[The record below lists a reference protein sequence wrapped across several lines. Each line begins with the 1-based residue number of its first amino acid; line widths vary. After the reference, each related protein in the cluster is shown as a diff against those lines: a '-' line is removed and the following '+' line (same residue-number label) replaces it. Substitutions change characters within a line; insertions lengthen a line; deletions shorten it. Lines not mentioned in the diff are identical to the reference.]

1 MAPPVSAGGG
11 APVGPVCTQAGRAD
25 LRRLAAPAL
34 VLLAWLS
41 LPQSP
46 AQAVSHLQPGG
57 GAGASFLLQ
66 PDGVADH
73 WNTGLALSGALRWKP
88 IPRLNVGIE
97 VGYQRQP
104 LDEEALTASIR
115 DLYPTVSVSGGDLW
129 MLPVSVIGE
138 FDLVRWGTT
147 KPFVRGGAGA
157 VVIGTTSFSAS
168 GPGSSQV
175 VSDFS
180 AAAPDETVFGWL
192 VGLGVRT
199 PLGPSLEL
207 YLDATWHMAATSG
220 ESTSFLPL
228 RIGLMF

>member
-1 MAPPVSAGGG
+1 M
-11 APVGPVCTQAGRAD
+11 
-25 LRRLAAPAL
+25 RRLAAPA
-34 VLLAWLS
+34 VALLAWLS
-41 LPQSP
+41 YP
-46 AQAVSHLQPGG
+46 AAPARALTRLHPAG

-66 PDGVADH
+66 PTSFTDR
-73 WNTGLALSGALRWKP
+73 WNTGFALTGALRWKMM
-88 IPRLNVGIE
+88 PRFSVGIE

-104 LDEEALTASIR
+104 LDEEAFTASIR
-115 DLYPTVSVSGGDLW
+115 ALYPTVSVSGGDLW

-157 VVIGTTSFSAS
+157 VVTGTRSFSAS

-228 RIGLMF
+228 RIGLIF